1 MTYLCTMQTLTFQ
14 LREGEEFIPLISLL
28 KVVNLVYSGSEAQEV
43 VADGMVVRNGEVE
56 LRKRAKIIAGDV
68 VEFQGYRIEVVA

>member
-1 MTYLCTMQTLTFQ
+1 MQTLTFQ

-43 VADGMVVRNGEVE
+43 VANGMVVRNGEVE

-68 VEFQGYRIEVVA
+68 VEFQGYRIEVIA

>member
-1 MTYLCTMQTLTFQ
+1 MQTLTFQ

-68 VEFQGYRIEVVA
+68 VEFQGYRIEVIA